1 MCLLQFWGRNAKL
14 VCVRRV
20 VCVAPL
26 TRIRVNR
33 RNLRI
38 ENGTRRGYNGGM
50 DDMIPG
56 AKERTEAMGKPFFV
70 EALER
75 NDAELLKQMQSLQ
88 DWAGRDGALPAR
100 IKTLMSLLGDA
111 ILGHAEGVRAIAQ
124 RARAEGATEQE
135 IAETV
140 RMAFLCAG
148 LPGLITGTHA
158 FGE

>member
-1 MCLLQFWGRNAKL
+1 
-14 VCVRRV
+14 
-20 VCVAPL
+20 
-26 TRIRVNR
+26 
-33 RNLRI
+33 
-38 ENGTRRGYNGGM
+38 
-50 DDMIPG
+50 
-56 AKERTEAMGKPFFV
+56 MGKPFFV

-100 IKTLMSLLGDA
+100 IKTHMSLLGDA